1 MRAPAQGDAD
11 LLGIYLNDI
20 GRHRLLSREDEQRLG
35 RVLEAGRAAA
45 GELQRRAQ
53 SGPRRA
59 RLEAL
64 VADADAARRQFV
76 EANLRLVVA
85 VAKRYQRSGIPLLDL
100 IQDGNLGLIHAVE
113 RFDYRRGFKFSTYA
127 MWWIR
132 QSISRGRASARI
144 VHLPEGVAGRVR
156 DVQEATTRLYGELGR
171 HATVAEVAADLGV
184 DDAQVAEA
192 LELDRTPT
200 SLSHPLG
207 EAGDRSLEDLIADD
221 DAASP
226 PEEAMGA
233 VLRSELLAMLA
244 PLRARER
251 EVLRL
256 RFGLGQGQPKTL
268 AEVGA
273 CLHLTRERIR
283 QIECLALCKLRH
295 PSLGADARELLLG

>member
-1 MRAPAQGDAD
+1 MTEPFKGDAD
-11 LLGIYLNDI
+11 VLGIYLRDI

-45 GELQRRAQ
+45 EELKRRRHGGQRRA
-53 SGPRRA
+53 G
-59 RLEAL
+59 LEAL
-64 VADADAARRQFV
+64 VADADAAGRQFV

-85 VAKRYQRSGIPLLDL
+85 VAKRYQASGIPLLDL

-132 QSISRGRASARI
+132 QAISRGTAAARI
-144 VHLPEGVAGRVR
+144 VHLPDGVAGRLR
-156 DVQEATTRLYGELGR
+156 DVREARSRLYSELGR
-171 HATVAEVAADLGV
+171 QPTVAEMATDLGLGV
-184 DDAQVAEA
+184 AQVTEA
-192 LELDRTPT
+192 LELERAPA
-200 SLSHPLG
+200 SLSHPL
-207 EAGDRSLEDLIADD
+207 AASDDRSLEDLIADD

-226 PEEAMGA
+226 PDEAMAA

-273 CLHLTRERIR
+273 CLDLTRERIR

-295 PSLGADARELLLG
+295 PSLGADARELLFG